1 MLLYHHRSVKNAIK
15 EIEQGT
21 LHFSTRDEL
30 NDPMES
36 YLRVFWQGDTPAW
49 QGLLKNYVCSVYN
62 AITIYLLQGGEDLIH
77 HNSLVVDIHQ
87 YDEVPLGGVYS
98 DLCDTFLAD
107 RDVQR
112 LADALGKSDRQVQ
125 AWEITLFLHF
135 LHSKALAICLEM
147 QVTNHT
153 IPDEEVRSLIL
164 FLEKAKVVSPH
175 ELIKT
180 NLLGN
185 TEKDVLTKVSED
197 LMEDMRELQYLNF
210 GQDEEAFL
218 YGERPEGNDA
228 SHTSESAEQQQ
239 HRDWLS
245 IVVDYPKVYVEQLT
259 ELLYPE
265 AYMCCFTDVNNNSSM
280 WGNYADNHKGVCLIF
295 ETDEDQRLAL
305 SSSHGGETKLKV
317 QKIEYEGDRIE
328 RNFFD
333 SFGRLTPKQIQS
345 WLTGVDSISTSY
357 HNIFKDPEK
366 WKKQYWDAF
375 NVKNHRKVKAWEHE
389 SEYRVT
395 IDNSF
400 GQFTNKESRNLLY
413 ASEALKGVI
422 FGIRTSEYDKKRI
435 IDALLK
441 RTDLREDFLFQQA
454 EFDSQTQSISIRNKG
469 LWILEAIGS
478 SGTRRSG
485 TVS

>member
-30 NDPMES
+30 NDPMEG

-62 AITIYLLQGGEDLIH
+62 AITIYLLQGGEGSIH
-77 HNSLVVDIHQ
+77 HNSLVIDIHQ

-98 DLCDTFLAD
+98 NLCDVFLAD
-107 RDVQR
+107 KDVQR

-125 AWEITLFLHF
+125 AWELTLILHF
-135 LHSKALAICLEM
+135 LHSKALAICLEI

-153 IPDEEVRSLIL
+153 IPDEEVRSLL
-164 FLEKAKVVSPH
+164 SFLEKAKVDSPH

-180 NLLGN
+180 NLLED
-185 TEKDVLTKVSED
+185 TEKDALTKVSED
-197 LMEDMRELQYLNF
+197 LMEDMRELQYLSF
-210 GQDEEAFL
+210 GQDDEAFL
-218 YGERPEGNDA
+218 YGKRPEENDA
-228 SHTSESAEQQQ
+228 SHTSESSVQRQ

-245 IVVDYPKVYVEQLT
+245 IAVDYPRVYVDQLKG
-259 ELLYPE
+259 LLYPE
-265 AYMCCFTDVNNNSSM
+265 AYMCCFSDRNNNSSM

-295 ETDEDQRLAL
+295 ETDENQRLAL
-305 SSSHGGETKLKV
+305 SSPHRGKV
-317 QKIEYEGDRIE
+317 GLEVRKIKYEGDQLE
-328 RNFFD
+328 RNFFE
-333 SFGRLTPKQIQS
+333 SFGRLTHKQIQS
-345 WLTGVDSISTSY
+345 WLTGIDGISKSY
-357 HNIFKDPEK
+357 HNIFKDQEK
-366 WKKQYWDAF
+366 WQKQYWDAF
-375 NVKNHRKVKAWEHE
+375 NAKNHRKVKAWEHE

-435 IDALLK
+435 VDSLLT

-469 LWILEAIGS
+469 LWRLETIRS
-478 SGTRRSG
+478 RGTRRSG